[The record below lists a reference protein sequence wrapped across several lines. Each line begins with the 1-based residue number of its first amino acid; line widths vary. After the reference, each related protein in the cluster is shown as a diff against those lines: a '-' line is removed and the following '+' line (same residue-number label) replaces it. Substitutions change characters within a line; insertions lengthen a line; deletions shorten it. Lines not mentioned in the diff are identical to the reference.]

1 MSFPTDRQ
9 IDVELR
15 GKLRKCREAL
25 RSLGSVVVAFSA
37 GVDSTFL
44 LALAIETLGT
54 RNVLAAMGISPSLA
68 GRERSAGRLAALAG
82 EGAHKIQGIGPGFVP
97 NVLNPDL
104 IDDVMKI
111 DQEDAIEFARRAAGE
126 DGLFVGISSGPA
138 LKAADILAG
147 RPENAGKTIVVSLPD
162 FGERYLS
169 SPLFD
174 YLGEE

>member
-1 MSFPTDRQ
+1 MSFPTDQQ

-15 GKLRKCREAL
+15 GKLRKCREIL

-68 GRERSAGRLAALAG
+68 GRERSAGR
-82 EGAHKIQGIGPGFVP
+82 
-97 NVLNPDL
+97 
-104 IDDVMKI
+104 
-111 DQEDAIEFARRAAGE
+111 RAAGE
-126 DGLFVGISSGPA
+126 EGLFVGISSGAA
-138 LKAADILAG
+138 LKAADILAV
-147 RPENAGKTIVVSLPD
+147 RPENAGKTIVAILPD

-174 YLGEE
+174 YLGEG